1 MQSQAPVLLA
11 GDIGGTKTALA
22 IFTLEAG
29 PRQPQLEKTFPSAAY
44 PDLETIVQTYLAE
57 IDLTIGRA
65 AFGVAGPVV
74 NGSVNATNLPWRM
87 SETSLATALGV
98 PAVHLLNDLAAI
110 ATAIPILDATD
121 LHTLNRGEPSAT
133 GPIAVV
139 APGTGLG
146 EAYLVHDG
154 ETYHAYPSE
163 GGHANFAPCNQQ
175 QDELLAYMR
184 GHFTHISWERV
195 CSGIGIPHIY
205 NFFKTSG
212 RAAEPP
218 WLSEALAAT
227 KDITPIIINTALDRS
242 KDAPICTATLETFVS
257 ILGAEAG
264 NMALKLLATGG
275 VYLGGGIPPRI
286 LDALHSEHFTQ
297 AFREKGRFAEMM
309 DRIPIHVILNPK
321 SALFGAAHHGL
332 QELAKSSDHKS

>member
-22 IFTLEAG
+22 IFTQEGG
-29 PRQPQLEKTFPSAAY
+29 PRQPQDEKTFPSAAY

-57 IDLTIGRA
+57 VNLEIDRA

-87 SETSLATALGV
+87 SEGSLATALGV

-110 ATAIPILDATD
+110 ATAIPILDASD
-121 LHTLNRGEPSAT
+121 LHTLNQGEPSAT

-154 ETYHAYPSE
+154 EMYHAYPSE
-163 GGHANFAPCNQQ
+163 GGHANFAPCNQL
-175 QDELLAYMR
+175 QDELLVYMR
-184 GHFTHISWERV
+184 GHFKHISWERV

-212 RAAEPP
+212 RATEPP
-218 WLSEALAAT
+218 WLSAALAES
-227 KDITPIIINTALDRS
+227 KDTVPIIINTAVDPS
-242 KDAPICTATLETFVS
+242 KEAPICTATLETFVA

-286 LDALHSEHFTQ
+286 LDALHSPHFTQ

-309 DRIPIHVILNPK
+309 DSIPIHVILNPK
-321 SALFGAAHHGL
+321 AALFGAAHHGL
-332 QELAKSSDHKS
+332 QALAKSTILKS